1 MKITRFDDRE
11 GGAALLAALLYLAV
25 VSMLA
30 GSFLGLTR
38 MTGDTVADGRWKE
51 AAFYLAEA
59 GVAQAMAELDRG
71 AGYEGDENIEL
82 GDGRFTVAVEQL
94 DAANWRVT
102 SRGEIGG
109 DEHTRARAVVEAD
122 VTRSEDGV
130 RRTGWRRLR

>member
-1 MKITRFDDRE
+1 MKITRLGGTE
-11 GGAALLAALLYLAV
+11 AGAALLAALLYLAV

-30 GSFLGLTR
+30 ASFLGVTR

-59 GVAQAMAELDRG
+59 GVAQAMAELDRD
-71 AGYEGDENIEL
+71 AAYAGDENIEL
-82 GDGRFTVAVEQL
+82 GDGRFTVVVEQ
-94 DAANWRVT
+94 ANSTNWRVT

-109 DEHTRARAVVEAD
+109 AEHTRARAVVEAD
-122 VTRSEDGV
+122 VTRTEDGV